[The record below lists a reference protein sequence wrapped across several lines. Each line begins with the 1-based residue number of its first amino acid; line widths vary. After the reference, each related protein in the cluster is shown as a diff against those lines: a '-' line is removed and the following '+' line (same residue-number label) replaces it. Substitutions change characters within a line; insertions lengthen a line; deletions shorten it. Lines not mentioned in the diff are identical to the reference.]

1 MTTLSWAELRE
12 EHSGLTQ
19 FYDPRQPRDAGGQW
33 SSHGGGGHGGGGGAT
48 KGWKRTSTPAAR
60 ATHRKAKVEEL
71 VGKFGEG
78 FRKSAEGMTGWMTE
92 FTPAEADDRRRR
104 LSEFTSE
111 AYGKTDT
118 QSFNSV
124 SKDGRLAPGE
134 YTPERLAAHDRLIAD
149 YKKDVNWDSIPAERQ
164 ALLSGGL
171 GGAGKGTMLKKMN
184 IDHEK
189 FVTIDPD
196 SLKGYMSKHGLV
208 PDPVSLGLKD
218 FDPPVRPME
227 LAGLIHEESSDLSK
241 RIANMAMDEGR
252 NVILDNTMG
261 SDSVF
266 KKVNELKDRGYGVE
280 GVFVDVSIDMSVE
293 SALARH
299 MNGTVEGGDGGRFVD
314 PKLAAGQ
321 EPKDPQYRSANRER
335 FNKIAPQLKKATVI
349 DNQAYAQ
356 RPTAFSESTWAGFS
370 PAAKSYVMRNIRE
383 KSISE
388 LLSHARTL

>member
-1 MTTLSWAELRE
+1 MTKLSWAALRE
-12 EHSGLTQ
+12 EHTGLLTQ
-19 FYDPRQPRDAGGQW
+19 FYDPRQPRDANGQW
-33 SSHGGGGHGGGGGAT
+33 SSHGGGGGGS
-48 KGWKRTSTPAAR
+48 KGWKRTSTKAERAAGR
-60 ATHRKAKVEEL
+60 RSKVEEL
-71 VGKFGEG
+71 VGKFGEE
-78 FRKSAEGMTGWMTE
+78 FRPSAEGMTKWMDE
-92 FTPAEADDRRRR
+92 FTMAEAESRRAR
-104 LSEFTSE
+104 LAEFTRG

-118 QSFNSV
+118 QTFNSV
-124 SKDGRLAPGE
+124 SKDGKLAG
-134 YTPERLAAHDRLIAD
+134 YTPERLAAHDRLIQD
-149 YKKDVNWDSIPAERQ
+149 YKNSVNWDSIPTDRQ

-171 GGAGKGTMLKKMN
+171 GGAGKGTMLEKMD
-184 IDHEK
+184 IDHKK

-196 SLKGYMSKHGLV
+196 GLKGLMSKHGLV

-241 RIANMAMDEGR
+241 KVAEMAVAEGR

-266 KKVNELKDRGYGVE
+266 KKVNQLKESGYEVE

-299 MNGTVEGGDGGRFVD
+299 MNGTVKKDGDGGRFVD
-314 PKLAAGQ
+314 PALSAGQ

-335 FNKIAPQLKKATVI
+335 FNQIAPQLKRATVI
-349 DNQAYAQ
+349 DNQSYAQ
-356 RPTAFSESTWAGFS
+356 RPTGFSVSTWKNFS
-370 PAAKSYVMRNIRE
+370 PAAKAYVMRNIRE

-388 LLSHARTL
+388 LMDVARGMK

>member
-1 MTTLSWAELRE
+1 MTTLSWAALRE
-12 EHSGLTQ
+12 AEGLTQ
-19 FYDPRQPRDAGGQW
+19 FYDPRQPRDADGKW
-33 SSHGGGGHGGGGGAT
+33 ASSGGGGGSHGKGAA
-48 KGWKRTSTPAAR
+48 KGWKRTSTPAER
-60 ATHRKAKVEEL
+60 AVHRKAKVEEL

-78 FRKSAEGMTGWMTE
+78 FRKSAEHMTGWMNE
-92 FTPAEADDRRRR
+92 FTPAEADSRRAR

-118 QSFNSV
+118 QSFNSISENGKRV
-124 SKDGRLAPGE
+124 PGK
-134 YTPERLAAHDRLIAD
+134 YTLERQAQHKALIED
-149 YKKDVNWDSIPAERQ
+149 YKKGVHWDSIPADRE

-171 GGAGKGTMLKKMN
+171 GGAGKGTMLEKMD
-184 IDHEK
+184 IDHTK

-196 SLKGYMSKHGLV
+196 ALKGLMSKHGLV
-208 PDPVSLGLKD
+208 PDPIKLGLTD

-241 RIANMAMDEGR
+241 QIYYDAVKEGR

-266 KKVNELKDRGYGVE
+266 KKVNDLKTNGYGVE

-299 MNGTVEGGDGGRFVD
+299 MNGTVKGGDGGRFVD

-321 EPKDPQYRSANRER
+321 EPKDPQFRSANRER
-335 FNKIAPQLKKATVI
+335 FNKIAPELKKATVI

-356 RPTAFSESTWAGFS
+356 RPTGFSESTWKSFS
-370 PAAKSYVMRNIRE
+370 PSAKAYIMRNIRE
-383 KSISE
+383 KSVSE